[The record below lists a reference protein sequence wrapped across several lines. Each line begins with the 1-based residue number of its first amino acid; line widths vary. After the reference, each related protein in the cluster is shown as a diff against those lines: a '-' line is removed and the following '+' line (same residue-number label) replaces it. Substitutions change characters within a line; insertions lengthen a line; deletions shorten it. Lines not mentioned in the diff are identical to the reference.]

1 MSKLSDIETPP
12 GDRPP
17 RATTARRL
25 VAAGEVAAA
34 EAELSLLVAEI
45 TGVPVVELRINAD
58 AYSLNSLNGL
68 LRLTDGRRLFFKYHQ
83 EEGEQ
88 ATIAEYYNGQL
99 LADAGLPVDLPQHA
113 SGAPGRQILLY
124 AAREEQRLADVCR
137 AIEAGADGA
146 ETSETVVA
154 AQAELDRADCRAAL
168 ETLLP
173 AEPAAL
179 AAEPIHQLFY
189 NRLVSNEARPGFG
202 GRVGQYYVGREFQ
215 LAGTALGWQELQGAA
230 WTINGV
236 DYRHSLGALFAEAA
250 ERLAPSALAD
260 HGAATAHGDA
270 HNANVWYRPGGA
282 PALVTFDPA
291 FAGHQIPV
299 LLAGIKAT
307 FHNIFAH
314 PLWLYEPGAA
324 SEYYQASV
332 ERDGDRLVVEHDWQL
347 TPLRAAFLESKIE
360 HYWRPLLAELDRRGW
375 LPTDWARIIRLA
387 LFCCP
392 TLVLDLR
399 AGAGSRQH
407 PIPSTIGFAISIM
420 AGSEPESGADVV
432 SDFIAAI
439 AP

>member
-1 MSKLSDIETPP
+1 MYDQPDIETPNEHL
-12 GDRPP
+12 PP
-17 RATTARRL
+17 RAATARRL
-25 VAAGEVAAA
+25 MAAGEVAAA
-34 EAELSLLVAEI
+34 EAELALLVTEI
-45 TGVPVVELRINAD
+45 TGVSVAELRINAD

-68 LRLTDGRRLFFKYHQ
+68 LTLADGRRLFFKYHQ

-99 LADAGLPVDLPQHA
+99 LADAGLPVDLPRYA

-124 AAREEQRLADVCR
+124 DAREEQRLADVCR
-137 AIEAGADGA
+137 AIEAGADAA
-146 ETSETVVA
+146 ETIENVVA

-168 ETLLP
+168 ETLV
-173 AEPAAL
+173 AADPAAL
-179 AAEPIHQLFY
+179 AAEPVHQLFY
-189 NRLVSNEARPGFG
+189 NRLVSDNAQPGFG
-202 GRVGQYYVGREFQ
+202 GRVEQYYIGREFR
-215 LAGTALGWQELQGAA
+215 LAETHLDWDELQGLA
-230 WTINGV
+230 WIINGV
-236 DYRHSLGALFAEAA
+236 DYRHSLGELFAEAA
-250 ERLAPSALAD
+250 ERLAPAALVD
-260 HGAATAHGDA
+260 QGAVTAHGDA

-291 FAGHQIPV
+291 FAGRQIPA

-314 PLWLYEPGAA
+314 PLWLYEPEAA
-324 SEYYQASV
+324 SRHYQASLQ
-332 ERDGDRLVVEHDWQL
+332 RDGDRLVVTHEWQL
-347 TPLRAAFLESKIE
+347 TSLRAAFLASKIE
-360 HYWRPLLAELDRRGW
+360 YYWRPLLAELDRRGW
-375 LPTDWARIIRLA
+375 LPADWPRIIRLA

-399 AGAGSRQH
+399 AGTDSRQQ

-420 AGSEPESGADVV
+420 AGSEPENGRDVV